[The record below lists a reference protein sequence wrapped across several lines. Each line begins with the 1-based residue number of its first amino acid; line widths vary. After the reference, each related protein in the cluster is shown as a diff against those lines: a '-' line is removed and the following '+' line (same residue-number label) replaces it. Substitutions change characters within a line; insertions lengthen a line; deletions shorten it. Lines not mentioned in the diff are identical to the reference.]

1 MLWSGLRRFSGGN
14 SGKSTNCDVTL
25 VVRTVVVTGYL
36 CIMFY
41 CSSDRRYKLYITY
54 LRKTEKKKIDGIKNV
69 FYSAVHIFRT
79 KNACNVG
86 QAQ

>member
-36 CIMFY
+36 SCY